1 MDISP
6 TDTFHPDAPMPP
18 APPSVSFG
26 ALMVPYAVAF
36 ISSMG
41 IMVVELVAG
50 RLIARYV
57 GSSLYTWTS
66 IIGVVLAGIAIGN
79 WIGGRLADR
88 YPAVNSLGVSFGI
101 ASLACFMLPLLNS
114 AIGESS
120 IQWDVSWGT
129 RIAAHVF
136 LVFLLPATMLGCI
149 GPQAAKMALDL
160 GRQVGHTLGNV
171 YAWGAFGSIVGTFLT
186 GFFLLGHM
194 GVTAMVTTVG
204 CTMAMVAAMFGVR
217 YLMIRGRVTEG
228 AAQWVSNAE
237 NPPA

>member
-6 TDTFHPDAPMPP
+6 TDTLQNAPALPS
-18 APPSVSFG
+18 APRAGFG
-26 ALMVPYAVAF
+26 ALVVPYAVAF
-36 ISSMG
+36 VSSMG

-66 IIGVVLAGIAIGN
+66 IIGVVLAGIALGN
-79 WIGGRLADR
+79 WIGGRVADR
-88 YPAVNSLGVSFGI
+88 YPSVNSLGVSFAI
-101 ASLACFMLPLLNS
+101 ASLACFLLPLLNS
-114 AIGESS
+114 AIGEWNT
-120 IQWDVSWGT
+120 QWDVSWGT
-129 RIAAHVF
+129 RIAVHVF

-186 GFFLLGHM
+186 GFFLLGRM
-194 GVTAMVTTVG
+194 GVTTMITTVG
-204 CTMAMVAAMFGVR
+204 CTMATVAALFGVR
-217 YLMIRGRVTEG
+217 YLMVRGRATEG
-228 AAQWVSNAE
+228 AAEWAPNAE

>member
-6 TDTFHPDAPMPP
+6 TDTLQNAP
-18 APPSVSFG
+18 APPSAPRAGFG
-26 ALMVPYAVAF
+26 ALVVPYAVAF
-36 ISSMG
+36 VSSMG

-66 IIGVVLAGIAIGN
+66 IIGVVLAGIALGN

-88 YPAVNSLGVSFGI
+88 YPSVNSLGVSFAI
-101 ASLACFMLPLLNS
+101 ASLGCF
-114 AIGESS
+114 
-120 IQWDVSWGT
+120 
-129 RIAAHVF
+129 
-136 LVFLLPATMLGCI
+136 

-186 GFFLLGHM
+186 GFFLLGRM
-194 GVTAMVTTVG
+194 G
-204 CTMAMVAAMFGVR
+204 
-217 YLMIRGRVTEG
+217 
-228 AAQWVSNAE
+228 
-237 NPPA
+237 